1 MLHGANVILISLLEQ
16 IKSACERQVK
26 WEARFCL
33 PLSEIKNVL
42 LKQLLNGEYDTVILV
57 TSMFHART
65 ECLAE
70 YAAIDKGGGV

>member
-16 IKSACERQVK
+16 IKCAWDSQVK

-42 LKQLLNGEYDTVILV
+42 LK
-57 TSMFHART
+57 
-65 ECLAE
+65 
-70 YAAIDKGGGV
+70 